1 MKAKQV
7 LSVLKERA
15 ATKAARAS
23 VLFLIGLSQVTGMTA
38 FADDPVTVTTATS
51 ETDKDLEKVTKPVIN
66 LMNSILNVLIPLVAA
81 AGAIF
86 CISLGIKYARAEEP
100 QDREKAKSHLK
111 NAIIGFILIFVLI
124 VVLRLSTPALSKW
137 MNNNS

>member
-1 MKAKQV
+1 MKTKAI
-7 LSVLKERA
+7 LSTLKERA
-15 ATKAARAS
+15 VTKAARVTA
-23 VLFLIGLSQVTGMTA
+23 LFFIGLSQATGMTA
-38 FADDPVTVTTATS
+38 FADDVVTTTKS
-51 ETDKDLEKVTKPVIN
+51 ETDKDLENVTKPVIN

-86 CISLGIKYARAEEP
+86 CISLGVKYARAEEP

-124 VVLRLSTPALSKW
+124 VTLRLATPALSKW